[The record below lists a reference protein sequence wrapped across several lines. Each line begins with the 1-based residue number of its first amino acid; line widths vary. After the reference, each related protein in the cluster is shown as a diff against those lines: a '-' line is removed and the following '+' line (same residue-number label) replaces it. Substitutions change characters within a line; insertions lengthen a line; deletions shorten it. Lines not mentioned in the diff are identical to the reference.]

1 MKNMTESERSG
12 KRRLSKFARAFIILF
27 AVFLTAGFFT
37 LGSFRSTGKTFG
49 YVAGDDSLAAFDL
62 NMTEEQSKLTAVYI
76 NVGSIYLEP
85 GEYAS
90 VTVRRSTSANTK
102 PIYTVG
108 SAKLGNIYSEKN
120 DSNIREGANFNW
132 VTVAAEKNLTA
143 KCITVSATANID
155 INEIVCIGDDGK
167 TIPLSVNV
175 EFSQGNYSKSELANA
190 IDAQNSFSASDSA
203 WKNFTQEE
211 GYYMTSIHT
220 VLGGGEITSESV
232 YNVDRDFN
240 SLATVLL
247 LPSVAIFGDS
257 TFALRLTPFLATSA
271 TLLLVYLFASLLFK
285 DEKYGFIF
293 SLVFAFGGLAT
304 TVGRLGAPY
313 ALITCF
319 LVASLYFMY
328 RFFAK
333 GISSER
339 IIKDGLNILFSGLF
353 AALALAMNFLTIIP
367 VAGILILFAFGM
379 RRQRLAYI
387 NELNKSAARI
397 QAESAVNAEAGE
409 RAKRKAQSGE
419 SGEETLSKTVSAAEE
434 KSTSLSEMSGDAAE
448 PSSEAEKSL
457 AKASAEKT
465 DSVAEKAASAP
476 ETTEGTR
483 GKTFRELKRGASSI
497 ALVGKEANILK
508 SAYSY
513 KSRVSWAFA
522 ALSFV
527 LAAFVFMLLSSVIT
541 YNAFVKAFD
550 NPTDPSLSYATLF
563 FKGFT
568 APFHPSN
575 ITEYTAVN
583 ASNVFAWLMPLKAAT
598 VYDPIAELKS
608 SRYLAWNVSMNA
620 AVAVAALVSFAFCSV
635 SVISEAFS
643 SARSSRMNK
652 RIRRIYLVLLGG
664 AVTSMLA
671 AAFVRNVSV
680 IQSSLFGVFY
690 IGFIPLA
697 VKICQPAEIKI
708 APSGRAKVS
717 FADILSGI
725 CIAVFIVFFALS
737 VPSMYGFGL
746 SAKAAER
753 MFCWMSIFSN
763 GYFRI

>member
-49 YVAGDDSLAAFDL
+49 YVAGDDSLAAFNL

-102 PIYTVG
+102 PNYTVG

-120 DSNIREGANFNW
+120 DSNIKEGANFNW

-232 YNVDRDFN
+232 YNVDGDFN

-293 SLVFAFGGLAT
+293 SLIFAFGGLAT

-379 RRQRLAYI
+379 RRQKLAYI
-387 NELNKSAARI
+387 NELNKSASRI
-397 QAESAVNAEAGE
+397 RTEAAINAEA
-409 RAKRKAQSGE
+409 E
-419 SGEETLSKTVSAAEE
+419 SGEAGEKSLSKAVSAAEKE
-434 KSTSLSEMSGDAAE
+434 SAALSEMSGDAAA
-448 PSSEAEKSL
+448 PASEEANSL
-457 AKASAEKT
+457 AKASAEKAN
-465 DSVAEKAASAP
+465 SVAEKAAFTP
-476 ETTEGTR
+476 ETAEGTKK
-483 GKTFRELKRGASSI
+483 KTFRELKRGASSI
-497 ALVGKEANILK
+497 AIIGKEANVLK
-508 SAYSY
+508 AAYSY

-527 LAAFVFMLLSSVIT
+527 LATFVFMLLASVIT

-550 NPTDPSLSYATLF
+550 NPADPSLSYATLF

-575 ITEYTAVN
+575 VTEYTAAN
-583 ASNVFAWLMPLKAAT
+583 SSNVFAWLMPLKAAT
-598 VYDPIAELKS
+598 VYDPIAQLKS

-652 RIRRIYLVLLGG
+652 RIRRIYLILLGG

-697 VKICQPAEIKI
+697 VKICQPAEIKLT
-708 APSGRAKVS
+708 ASGRAKVS

-737 VPSMYGFGL
+737 VPGMYGFGI
-746 SAKAAER
+746 SAPARQMQSASKPSR
-753 MFCWMSIFSN
+753 M
-763 GYFRI
+763 R

>member
-1 MKNMTESERSG
+1 MKNMTASERSG

-49 YVAGDDSLAAFDL
+49 YVAGDDSLAAFNL

-102 PIYTVG
+102 PNYTVG

-120 DSNIREGANFNW
+120 DSNIKEGANFNW

-293 SLVFAFGGLAT
+293 SLIFAFGGLAT

-379 RRQRLAYI
+379 RRQKLAYI
-387 NELNKSAARI
+387 NELNKSASRI
-397 QAESAVNAEAGE
+397 RTEAAINAEA
-409 RAKRKAQSGE
+409 E
-419 SGEETLSKTVSAAEE
+419 SGEAGEKSLSKAVSAAEKE
-434 KSTSLSEMSGDAAE
+434 SAALSEMSGDAAA
-448 PSSEAEKSL
+448 PASEEANSL
-457 AKASAEKT
+457 AKASAEKAN
-465 DSVAEKAASAP
+465 SVAEKAAFTP
-476 ETTEGTR
+476 ETAEGTKK
-483 GKTFRELKRGASSI
+483 KTFRELKRGASSI
-497 ALVGKEANILK
+497 AIIGKEANVLK
-508 SAYSY
+508 AAYSY

-527 LAAFVFMLLSSVIT
+527 LAAFVFMLLASVIT

-550 NPTDPSLSYATLF
+550 NPADPSLSYATLF

-575 ITEYTAVN
+575 VTEYTAAN

-598 VYDPIAELKS
+598 VYDPIAQLKS

-620 AVAVAALVSFAFCSV
+620 AVAVVALVSFAFCSV
-635 SVISEAFS
+635 SVISDAFS

-652 RIRRIYLVLLGG
+652 RIRRIYLILLGG

-697 VKICQPAEIKI
+697 VKICQPAEIKLT
-708 APSGRAKVS
+708 ASGRAKVS

-725 CIAVFIVFFALS
+725 FISVFIVFFALS
-737 VPSMYGFGL
+737 VPGMYGFGI

>member
-1 MKNMTESERSG
+1 MKNMTASERSG

-49 YVAGDDSLAAFDL
+49 YVAGDDSLAAFNL

-102 PIYTVG
+102 PNYTVG

-120 DSNIREGANFNW
+120 DSNIKEGANFNW

-232 YNVDRDFN
+232 YNVDGDFN

-293 SLVFAFGGLAT
+293 SLIFAFGGLAT

-379 RRQRLAYI
+379 RRQKLAYI
-387 NELNKSAARI
+387 NELNKSASRI
-397 QAESAVNAEAGE
+397 RTEAAVNAEA
-409 RAKRKAQSGE
+409 E
-419 SGEETLSKTVSAAEE
+419 SGEADEKSLSKAVSAAEKE
-434 KSTSLSEMSGDAAE
+434 SAALSWSGDAAA
-448 PSSEAEKSL
+448 PSSEEVNSL
-457 AKASAEKT
+457 AKASAEKAN
-465 DSVAEKAASAP
+465 SVAEKAVPAP
-476 ETTEGTR
+476 ETAEGTKK
-483 GKTFRELKRGASSI
+483 KTFRELKRGASSI
-497 ALVGKEANILK
+497 AIIGKEANVLK

-527 LAAFVFMLLSSVIT
+527 LAAFVFMLLASVIT

-550 NPTDPSLSYATLF
+550 NPADPSLSYATLF

-575 ITEYTAVN
+575 VTEYTAAN

-598 VYDPIAELKS
+598 VYDPIVQLKS

-652 RIRRIYLVLLGG
+652 RIRRIYLILLGG

-697 VKICQPAEIKI
+697 VKICQPAEIKLT
-708 APSGRAKVS
+708 ASGRAKVS

-737 VPSMYGFGL
+737 VPGMYGFGI

>member
-1 MKNMTESERSG
+1 
-12 KRRLSKFARAFIILF
+12 
-27 AVFLTAGFFT
+27 
-37 LGSFRSTGKTFG
+37 
-49 YVAGDDSLAAFDL
+49 
-62 NMTEEQSKLTAVYI
+62 
-76 NVGSIYLEP
+76 
-85 GEYAS
+85 
-90 VTVRRSTSANTK
+90 
-102 PIYTVG
+102 
-108 SAKLGNIYSEKN
+108 
-120 DSNIREGANFNW
+120 
-132 VTVAAEKNLTA
+132 
-143 KCITVSATANID
+143 
-155 INEIVCIGDDGK
+155 
-167 TIPLSVNV
+167 
-175 EFSQGNYSKSELANA
+175 
-190 IDAQNSFSASDSA
+190 
-203 WKNFTQEE
+203 
-211 GYYMTSIHT
+211 MTSIHT

-293 SLVFAFGGLAT
+293 SLIFAFGGLAT

-379 RRQRLAYI
+379 RRQKLAYI
-387 NELNKSAARI
+387 NELNKSASRI
-397 QAESAVNAEAGE
+397 RTEAAVNAEA
-409 RAKRKAQSGE
+409 E
-419 SGEETLSKTVSAAEE
+419 SGEADEKSLSKAVSAAEKE
-434 KSTSLSEMSGDAAE
+434 SAALSWSGDAAA
-448 PSSEAEKSL
+448 PSSEEVNSL
-457 AKASAEKT
+457 AKASAEKAN
-465 DSVAEKAASAP
+465 SVAEKAVPAP
-476 ETTEGTR
+476 ETAEGTKK
-483 GKTFRELKRGASSI
+483 KTFRELKRGASSI
-497 ALVGKEANILK
+497 AIIGKEANVLK

-527 LAAFVFMLLSSVIT
+527 LAAFVFMLLASVIT

-550 NPTDPSLSYATLF
+550 NPADPSLSYATLF

-575 ITEYTAVN
+575 VTEYTAAN

-598 VYDPIAELKS
+598 VYDPIAQLKS

-620 AVAVAALVSFAFCSV
+620 AVAVVALVSFAFCSV
-635 SVISEAFS
+635 SVISDAFS

-652 RIRRIYLVLLGG
+652 RIRRIYLILLGG

-697 VKICQPAEIKI
+697 VKICQPAEIKLT
-708 APSGRAKVS
+708 ASGRAKVS

-737 VPSMYGFGL
+737 VPGMYGFGI

>member
-1 MKNMTESERSG
+1 MKNMTASEKSG
-12 KRRLSKFARAFIILF
+12 KRRLSGFARAFIILF
-27 AVFLTAGFFT
+27 VLFFTAGFFT

-49 YVAGDDSLAAFDL
+49 YVAGDDNLAAFNL

-85 GEYAS
+85 GESAS
-90 VTVRRSTSANTK
+90 VTVRRSTSADTK
-102 PIYTVG
+102 PNYTVG
-108 SAKLGNIYSEKN
+108 SVKLGNIYSEKDNN
-120 DSNIREGANFNW
+120 DIKEGANFNW

-167 TIPLSVNV
+167 TIPLSVNP

-190 IDAQNSFSASDSA
+190 IDAQKSFSASDSA
-203 WKNFTQEE
+203 LKNFTQEE

-220 VLGGGEITSESV
+220 VLGGGGITSESV
-232 YNVDRDFN
+232 YNVDGDFN

-293 SLVFAFGGLAT
+293 SLIFAVGGLAT

-379 RRQRLAYI
+379 RRQKLAYI
-387 NELNKSAARI
+387 NEVNKSAARI
-397 QAESAVNAEAGE
+397 EAKTDANAEA
-409 RAKRKAQSGE
+409 E
-419 SGEETLSKTVSAAEE
+419 SGKAGEKSLSKAVSAAEE
-434 KSTSLSEMSGDAAE
+434 KSTSLSEMSGDAAA
-448 PSSEAEKSL
+448 PSSEAAQSL
-457 AKASAEKT
+457 AKVSAEKT
-465 DSVAEKAASAP
+465 DSVAEKAAFAP
-476 ETTEGTR
+476 ETAEGTKR
-483 GKTFRELKRGASSI
+483 KTFRELKRGASSI
-497 ALVGKEANILK
+497 AIVGKEANVLK

-527 LAAFVFMLLSSVIT
+527 LATFVFMLLSSVIT

-550 NPTDPSLSYATLF
+550 NPADPSLSYATLF

-575 ITEYTAVN
+575 VTEYTVAN
-583 ASNVFAWLMPLKAAT
+583 ASSVFAWLMPLKAAT

-635 SVISEAFS
+635 SVISDAFS

-652 RIRRIYLVLLGG
+652 RIRRIYLILLGG
-664 AVTSMLA
+664 IVTSMLA
-671 AAFVRNVSV
+671 AAFIKNVSV

-697 VKICQPAEIKI
+697 VKICQPAEIKLT
-708 APSGRAKVS
+708 ASGRAKVS

-737 VPSMYGFGL
+737 VPGMYGFGI